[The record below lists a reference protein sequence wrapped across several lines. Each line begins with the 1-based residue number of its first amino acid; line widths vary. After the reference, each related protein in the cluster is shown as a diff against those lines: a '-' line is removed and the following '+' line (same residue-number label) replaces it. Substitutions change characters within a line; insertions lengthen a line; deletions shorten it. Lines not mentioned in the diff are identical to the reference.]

1 MKEVFGKSKLIYSTL
16 PRKIGPNLA
25 DDIPTA
31 ARSFESYFQKTNEAI
46 KDKLIP
52 TIPTNDAFASFLS
65 K

>member
-16 PRKIGPNLA
+16 PSKIGPNLA

-46 KDKLIP
+46 EDEL
-52 TIPTNDAFASFLS
+52 IPTNDAFASFLS

>member
-52 TIPTNDAFASFLS
+52 TNDAFASFLS